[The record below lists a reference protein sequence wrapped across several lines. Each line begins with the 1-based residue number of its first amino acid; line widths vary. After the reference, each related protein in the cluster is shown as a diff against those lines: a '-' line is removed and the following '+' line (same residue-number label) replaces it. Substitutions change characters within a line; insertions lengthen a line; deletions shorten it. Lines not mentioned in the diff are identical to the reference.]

1 MKVLYAIQGTG
12 NGHLSRARDLIP
24 ILQKHCELDLLVSG
38 TQSQVKLPYPIKY
51 QYRGLSF
58 LHNNRGGIAYG
69 KTAWEGF
76 IRSRIFKQ
84 ISSFPVKQ
92 YDLVINDFEPVSA
105 WSAKMKGVRCVAI
118 GHQASFLSE
127 KTPRPGKR
135 DFLGELILNRYAP
148 SSDAIGFH
156 FESYDE
162 FIHTPVVRQ
171 QVRELSPTDK
181 GHYTVYLPALS
192 DKRLLKV
199 LHQIPEVKWEVF
211 SRHTQY
217 SYREKNV
224 WVHPVSNEGF
234 VSSMATSTGVLAG
247 AGFETP
253 AEALFLG
260 KKLFVIPARGQYEQH
275 CNAAALAKMGVPVM
289 WRINSTFPERLKMW
303 VDSYWDVQIDYP
315 EETEEIILSILEK
328 YQDAEKPVKQRR
340 GIRFRRKKKHKDT
353 ARIKMLL

>member
-24 ILQKHCELDLLVSG
+24 ILQQHCELDILVSG

-58 LHNNRGGIAYG
+58 IHNSRGGIDYF

-76 IRSRIFKQ
+76 VKSRIFKQ
-84 ISSFPVKQ
+84 IRSFPVEQ

-105 WSAKMKGVRCVAI
+105 WAAKLKGVRCVAM

-127 KTPRPGKR
+127 NTPRPAKR
-135 DFLGELILNRYAP
+135 DFLGETILKHYAP

-156 FESYDE
+156 FDPYDD
-162 FIHTPVVRQ
+162 FIHTPVIRQ
-171 QVRELSPTDK
+171 NIRELTPKDE

-192 DKRLLKV
+192 DKRLLKI
-199 LHQIPEVKWEVF
+199 LHQIPDVKWEAF
-211 SRHTQY
+211 SRYTQY

-224 WVHPVSNEGF
+224 WIHPVSNEGF
-234 VSSMATSTGVLAG
+234 VKSFANCTGILCG

-253 AEALFLG
+253 AEALYMG

-275 CNAAALAKMGVPVM
+275 CNAAALAKIDVPVM
-289 WRINSTFPERLKMW
+289 WRLNSTFVERLRMW
-303 VDSYWDVQIDYP
+303 VDSYWDVKIDYP
-315 EETEEIILSILEK
+315 EETEEIIVSILEK
-328 YQDAEKPVKQRR
+328 YQDSDKPVKQKR
-340 GIRFRRKKKHKDT
+340 GIRFRRRKKKRVRNT
-353 ARIKMLL
+353 VLM